1 MGMIGRTKASWQRFK
16 AGKPGHRFQDRYRR
30 SSRGRSTL
38 KRALIVILGV
48 AIVLAGLSFV
58 PAPGPGWLVVFLGLW
73 LLGGELLPV
82 ARFLDWA
89 EVRARKLAR
98 LAGAVWKATPPAVRV
113 LIALVAL
120 ACAAASAYGTYYLFF
135 GGLEPVW

>member
-1 MGMIGRTKASWQRFK
+1 MIKQMKDRGQEFK
-16 AGKPGHRFQDRYRR
+16 GSEPGHRFQDRYRR

-38 KRALIVILGV
+38 KRALIVVLGV
-48 AIVLAGLSFV
+48 AIVLAGLFFV
-58 PAPGPGWLVVFLGLW
+58 PAPGPGWLVAFLGLW

-98 LAGAVWKATPPAVRV
+98 LAGAVWKAAPPAVRV
-113 LIALVAL
+113 LIALAAL

-135 GGLEPVW
+135 GG